1 MDISKMKGTE
11 TVMLSREVAS
21 PAIHPQTHFFDHE
34 LMWNHLL
41 ASNVKHFRG
50 LKKVSQESLA
60 QECGIYRTYLSK
72 IETGKCNPSL
82 SVLVALASAL
92 DILPHALLAP
102 LQ

>member
-1 MDISKMKGTE
+1 MDISKMKGAGITTLGIE
-11 TVMLSREVAS
+11 EGSTAL
-21 PAIHPQTHFFDHE
+21 HPQTHHFDHE